1 MCNEQVVSST
11 LNPLC
16 IYLIKL
22 CRHLDHRVKYAYYKK
37 IPISFLFCDFGLFE
51 LIILNIV
58 IKRNS
63 SINAA

>member
-1 MCNEQVVSST
+1 MGQFVSST

-37 IPISFLFCDFGLFE
+37 IPISFLFWDFGHFE
-51 LIILNIV
+51 LIIL
-58 IKRNS
+58 
-63 SINAA
+63 ALY